1 MPALN
6 STVRVADDCAAI
18 PPEVSRAATR
28 YQVYREVEAA
38 HLSIMAQHNLLLDW
52 TPAVRQMVFTAG
64 EHIRHARDARSL
76 FREQVR
82 QHVLTLRRSS
92 ESLSDV
98 LRETR
103 SLISRLERSGALRG
117 DGGDLEAE
125 VVGWAIEEYG
135 GVA

>member
-1 MPALN
+1 MHALH
-6 STVRVADDCAAI
+6 STVRVVDDASMI

-38 HLSIMAQHNLLLDW
+38 HLSIMAQHNLLLEW

-82 QHVLTLRRSS
+82 EFVRMRMRSS
-92 ESLSDV
+92 ESLTDV

-103 SLISRLERSGALRG
+103 SLITRLERSGALRG

-125 VVGWAIEEYG
+125 VVGWAIEEYE
-135 GVA
+135 GVE

>member
-1 MPALN
+1 MQALD
-6 STVRVADDCAAI
+6 SAVRVVDDYPMI

-52 TPAVRQMVFTAG
+52 TPAVREMVFTAG

-82 QHVLTLRRSS
+82 QFVLTRHRST
-92 ESLSDV
+92 ESLADV
-98 LRETR
+98 LQETR
-103 SLISRLERSGALRG
+103 SLITRLERSGALRG
-117 DGGDLEAE
+117 DGGNLEAE
-125 VVGWAIEEYG
+125 VVGWVMEEYG

>member
-1 MPALN
+1 MHALN
-6 STVRVADDCAAI
+6 SAVRVVDDCTII

-52 TPAVRQMVFTAG
+52 TPEVRQMVFTAG
-64 EHIRHARDARSL
+64 EHIRHARDARSV

-82 QHVLTLRRSS
+82 QFVQALRRSR
-92 ESLSDV
+92 EPLTDV

-103 SLISRLERSGALRG
+103 SLIKRLERSGALRG

-125 VVGWAIEEYG
+125 VVGWAIEEYEG
-135 GVA
+135 A

>member
-1 MPALN
+1 MHALN
-6 STVRVADDCAAI
+6 STARVVDDCSMI

-38 HLSIMAQHNLLLDW
+38 HLSIMAKHNLLLDW

-82 QHVLTLRRSS
+82 EFVLTRRRSS
-92 ESLSDV
+92 ESLTDV
-98 LRETR
+98 LHDTR
-103 SLISRLERSGALRG
+103 ALITRLERSGALRC

-125 VVGWAIEEYG
+125 VVGWVIEDYG

>member
-1 MPALN
+1 MHALN
-6 STVRVADDCAAI
+6 SAVRVVDDCTII

-52 TPAVRQMVFTAG
+52 TPEVRQMVFTAG
-64 EHIRHARDARSL
+64 EHIRHARDARSV

-82 QHVLTLRRSS
+82 QFVLALRRSR
-92 ESLSDV
+92 EPLTDV

-103 SLISRLERSGALRG
+103 SLIKRLERSGALRG

-125 VVGWAIEEYG
+125 VVGWAIEEYEG
-135 GVA
+135 A

>member
-1 MPALN
+1 MNALN
-6 STVRVADDCAAI
+6 SAVRVVDDCTMI

-52 TPAVRQMVFTAG
+52 TADVRQMVFTAG
-64 EHIRHARDARSL
+64 EHIRHARDARSR

-82 QHVLTLRRSS
+82 QFVLTRRRSS
-92 ESLSDV
+92 ESLTDV

-103 SLISRLERSGALRG
+103 SLITRLERSGALRG

-125 VVGWAIEEYG
+125 VVGWVIEEYEG
-135 GVA
+135 A